1 MGKKIFL
8 AMFLCAFILNA
19 HAPKSVKLSYDSE
32 TAALSVKVLH
42 RVGNPEKHFVKKVTV
57 YSGKEL
63 LAEKNYEQQETA
75 AAQTEIFL
83 FVGKPLA
90 KGTAVTVTAY
100 CSISGETSADL
111 EWK

>member
-8 AMFLCAFILNA
+8 AMFLCAFFLNA
-19 HAPKSVKLSYDSE
+19 HAPKSVELSYDE
-32 TAALSVKVLH
+32 AAAALSVKVLH
-42 RVGNPEKHFVKKVTV
+42 RVGNPEKHFVKKITV

-63 LAEKNYEQQETA
+63 LAEKTYERQETA

-90 KGTAVTVTAY
+90 RGMALTVTAY
-100 CSISGETSADL
+100 CSISGKRSADL